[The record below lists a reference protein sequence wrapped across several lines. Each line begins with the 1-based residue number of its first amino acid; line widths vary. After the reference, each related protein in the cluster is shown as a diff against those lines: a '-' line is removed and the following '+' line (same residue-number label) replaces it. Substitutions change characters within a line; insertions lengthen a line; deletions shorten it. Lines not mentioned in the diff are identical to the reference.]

1 MRDSLQLQTELSHP
15 DAAPGA
21 ASAPG
26 VSPWSAGAWVLP
38 PLAVLF
44 GFVLRMLSINHESVS
59 GDEAFSMSVS
69 RMPLRQMLP
78 TLVQD
83 YVHPPLHYFALR
95 GWFKLFGYGLFQARL
110 LSAVFG
116 TLAIVFVYLLAEYLF
131 GRRIALL
138 ASLLLGVSQLGIMF
152 SQEVRPYAQF
162 HFLALCTAY
171 LFLRAFREGRPL
183 FWWSFVASAILML
196 YTDYFSLYLIIAL
209 MMLPLIDRGASRLR
223 LWWVLSGGALIFL
236 SFLPWLASGV
246 LHAAATA
253 NKTFMGKEAYAAV
266 HWWTLVSIVN
276 SFNNGKPAGLRAD
289 SPWWSY
295 IVGGLLFSAPLLLL
309 VVKWRPATNYSAVR
323 LYRQNIIFAT
333 LLCVVPVLL
342 TLLVGRI
349 LQIPYNVRYVSFC
362 AAFYY
367 ILLACAL
374 FELKWQPL
382 RWTVVA
388 LIVLYSANALRANYL
403 MRWKE
408 HWTEAFAYVQQ
419 NRQTAD
425 CGVFL
430 PDFIVPPQWP
440 ITEAGRPSFRTL
452 PQDRV
457 AAELAGCPRV
467 WEVSWAPRD
476 DFRWL
481 RQHEANNR
489 LLALTFSKIDEQHYY
504 GVNVALYSRA
514 AQ

>member
-1 MRDSLQLQTELSHP
+1 M
-15 DAAPGA
+15 
-21 ASAPG
+21 
-26 VSPWSAGAWVLP
+26 
-38 PLAVLF
+38 
-44 GFVLRMLSINHESVS
+44 
-59 GDEAFSMSVS
+59 
-69 RMPLRQMLP
+69 
-78 TLVQD
+78 
-83 YVHPPLHYFALR
+83 
-95 GWFKLFGYGLFQARL
+95 FQARL

-116 TLAIVFVYLLAEYLF
+116 TLAIVFLYLLAEYLF
-131 GRRIALL
+131 DRRTALL
-138 ASLLLGVSQLGIMF
+138 ASLLLGISQLGIMF

-171 LFLRAFREGRPL
+171 LFLRAFREGRPP

-196 YTDYFSLYLIIAL
+196 YTDYFSLYLILAL

-223 LWWVLSGGALIFL
+223 LGWVLSGGALMLL
-236 SFLPWLASGV
+236 SFLPWLTSGI

-295 IVGGLLFSAPLLLL
+295 VVGGLLFSVPLLWLL
-309 VVKWRPATNYSAVR
+309 PTRRTPTDAAAR
-323 LYRQNIIFAT
+323 RYRQNVVFAA

-342 TLLVGRI
+342 PLMVGRI

-367 ILLACAL
+367 ILVACAL
-374 FELKWQPL
+374 FEVKWQSL

-403 MRWKE
+403 LRWKE

-419 NRQTAD
+419 NHQPPIAASSCRISWFLRSGRSPRPAGHPSAPSPRNVLQRNWPAVLG
-425 CGVFL
+425 CGRCH
-430 PDFIVPPQWP
+430 
-440 ITEAGRPSFRTL
+440 GRHAMIS
-452 PQDRV
+452 
-457 AAELAGCPRV
+457 AGCAITKPTT
-467 WEVSWAPRD
+467 AC
-476 DFRWL
+476 WL
-481 RQHEANNR
+481 QPSARSMNSTTTA
-489 LLALTFSKIDEQHYY
+489 
-504 GVNVALYSRA
+504 
-514 AQ
+514 